1 MSDSEHLF
9 PLTSAEVSTLD
20 VFEELPSTNAW
31 QKDNSSE
38 LVDWATTVTLSQT
51 AGRGRLGR
59 SWLSSPGGSLAFS
72 AIFPACG
79 GPHRSWLALVA
90 GAAVAEAI
98 RALGVG
104 LVMLKWPNDVL
115 IDAKKIS
122 GTLCEAL
129 GDNRVVVGIGVNLD
143 MSSDNPVVPGATGL
157 NTYLDEIVGASDS
170 LMVSVIKRLKQWNA
184 VPADDAA
191 EWARGYVEPLMGTL
205 GSPVSVHHNLDTFW
219 TGQALGL
226 DDDGHLLVRDDAEQS
241 IRTVVASDILH
252 LRQ

>member
-1 MSDSEHLF
+1 MSDSENHF
-9 PLTSAEVSTLD
+9 PLTSAAVSTLA
-20 VFEELPSTNAW
+20 VFEEVPSTNAW

-38 LVDWATTVTLSQT
+38 LADWATIVTLSQT

-59 SWLSSPGGSLAFS
+59 SWLSRPGGSLAFS
-72 AIFPACG
+72 VIFPACG
-79 GPHRSWLALVA
+79 GPRRSWLTLVA

-98 RALGVG
+98 RALGVES
-104 LVMLKWPNDVL
+104 VMLKWPNDVL
-115 IDAKKIS
+115 IDGEKIS

-129 GDNRVVVGIGVNLD
+129 GDSRVVVGIGVNLD
-143 MSSDNPVVPGATGL
+143 RSSDNPVAPGATGL
-157 NTYLDEIVGASDS
+157 SNHLDDMDGAPDS
-170 LMVSVIKRLKQWNA
+170 LMVSVIKRLQQWNA

-205 GSPVSVHHNLDTFW
+205 GSSVSVHHNSDTFW

-226 DDDGHLLVRDDAEQS
+226 DDVGHLLVRDDVEQT

-252 LRQ
+252 LR